1 MKLSVSLPDVDIEFL
16 DAYANQHAIS
26 TRSGALQRAIAALRA
41 LELRDD
47 YEDAFEEWGE
57 SEEAVRW
64 DQVSADGLTR

>member
-47 YEDAFEEWGE
+47 YEDAFEEWEE
-57 SEEAVRW
+57 SEESLGWGQAT
-64 DQVSADGLTR
+64 ADGLAR